1 MTTQKIGLLIANL
14 GTPDEPTTDAVKRY
28 LKQFL
33 NDARVI
39 DLPKWRWQPLLNT
52 KSRQALSSNLDRKR
66 LSAFSH
72 LSPAAASATNLF

>member
-1 MTTQKIGLLIANL
+1 MALAAAFKYDHPPSPI
-14 GTPDEPTTDAVKRY
+14 
-28 LKQFL
+28 
-33 NDARVI
+33 
-39 DLPKWRWQPLLNT
+39 T